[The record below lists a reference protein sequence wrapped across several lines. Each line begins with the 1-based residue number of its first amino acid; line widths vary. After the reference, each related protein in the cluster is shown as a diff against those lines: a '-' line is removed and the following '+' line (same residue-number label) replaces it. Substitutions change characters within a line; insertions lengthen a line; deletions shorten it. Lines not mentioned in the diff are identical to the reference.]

1 MKLEA
6 GSWKLLISSSPPS
19 GCERNPAPRRAIR
32 QRLPVTAAGSQTKS
46 KFSHG
51 QNVPSV
57 TPMPN
62 LAPGCIRSALKT
74 PAVTTSGPLGRPGR
88 AFETAAHPV
97 AAGVGLSPRR
107 SAAPSA
113 AIVGGAVHR
122 IARQGPPSASG
133 VPVRLCV

>member
-6 GSWKLLISSSPPS
+6 GGWKLLISGSPPS

-88 AFETAAHPV
+88 AFETAEGEGKWQGS
-97 AAGVGLSPRR
+97 GVFALVFL
-107 SAAPSA
+107 ACLQ
-113 AIVGGAVHR
+113 VHR
-122 IARQGPPSASG
+122 T
-133 VPVRLCV
+133 